1 MESYHTKK
9 GDIARH
15 FKEGE
20 SVVEWS
26 FNDQLIFARLKSY
39 LSRLHIVEVSPS
51 IGLGRLVTCMPCLKA
66 WCHYVVTMLSQAF
79 TDCLKESCLKVVTM
93 VVTEVVTKL

>member
-51 IGLGRLVTCMPCLKA
+51 IGLVLVPDSSHACPACGLVLVPDSSHA
-66 WCHYVVTMLSQAF
+66 CPA
-79 TDCLKESCLKVVTM
+79 
-93 VVTEVVTKL
+93 